1 MSHGALSS
9 YNKVGTSYCDG
20 KEMCKKLKRDTR
32 AKLLLILLF
41 FFWGSSESFQ
51 MLMVVRKIN
60 IHGHWT
66 LVTRFNPL
74 LVWVGIE
81 WLYLRVSAL
90 FFNPS

>member
-41 FFWGSSESFQ
+41 FFLRQQREFPDINGS
-51 MLMVVRKIN
+51 
-60 IHGHWT
+60 
-66 LVTRFNPL
+66 
-74 LVWVGIE
+74 
-81 WLYLRVSAL
+81 
-90 FFNPS
+90 